1 MKSSVSELSQLE
13 AKVEGKSVTRL
24 IPIIFYLFLLPLLLS
39 TPTTYFSLNY
49 KQQGHKQGHKVVFTR
64 S

>member
-24 IPIIFYLFLLPLLLS
+24 IPMVFYLFLLPLLLS
-39 TPTTYFSLNY
+39 TPTTYFSLNC
-49 KQQGHKQGHKVVFTR
+49 KRQGHKQEHKVVFTR